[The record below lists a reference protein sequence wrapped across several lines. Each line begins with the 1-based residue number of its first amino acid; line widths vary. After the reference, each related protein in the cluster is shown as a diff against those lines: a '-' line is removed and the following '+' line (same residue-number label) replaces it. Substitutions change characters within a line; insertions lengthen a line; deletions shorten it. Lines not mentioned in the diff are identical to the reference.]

1 MLPKS
6 NTVTIAKAY
15 RYCLANAGLIGA
27 LTAKSKA
34 LQTKH
39 SKLKLRHLNT
49 GRAQTKTYCEGN
61 V

>member
-6 NTVTIAKAY
+6 NTVTIAKVY

-39 SKLKLRHLNT
+39 SKLKLRNLNT
-49 GRAQTKTYCEGN
+49 GRAQTYCM
-61 V
+61 